1 MGTHMKT
8 TIDIS
13 DELLLRARRLADERG
28 LTLRALVEEGLR
40 LSLQARTAQTPP
52 AFRLRTW
59 GSGGL
64 TDEARDRGLHAVL
77 LDLHEQARPPLVT
90 GAEPGSVS

>member
-13 DELLLRARRLADERG
+13 DELLL
-28 LTLRALVEEGLR
+28 
-40 LSLQARTAQTPP
+40 SLQARTEASPP
-52 AFRLRTW
+52 TFRLRTW

-64 TDEARDRGLHAVL
+64 TDEARDRGLHAML

-90 GAEPGSVS
+90 GERAETATSRGLPRFVSVIRQ

>member
-8 TIDIS
+8 TIDIRN
-13 DELLLRARRLADERG
+13 ELLLRARRLADERG
-28 LTLRALVEEGLR
+28 LTLR
-40 LSLQARTAQTPP
+40 
-52 AFRLRTW
+52 TW

-64 TDEARDRGLHAVL
+64 TDEARDWGLHAVL

>member
-8 TIDIS
+8 TIEIS
-13 DELLLRARRLADERG
+13 DDLLRRARQLADERG

-40 LSLQARTAQTPP
+40 LSLQARSEPAQPT
-52 AFRLRTW
+52 FRLRTW
-59 GSGGL
+59 GRGGL
-64 TDEARDRGLHAVL
+64 TDEARDRGLHAML

-90 GAEPGSVS
+90 GADPGPGG